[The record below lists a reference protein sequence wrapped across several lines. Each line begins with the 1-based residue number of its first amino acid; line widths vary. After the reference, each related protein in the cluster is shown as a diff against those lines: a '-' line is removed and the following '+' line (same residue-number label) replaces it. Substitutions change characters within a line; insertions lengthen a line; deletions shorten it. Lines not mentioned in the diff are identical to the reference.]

1 MARRGRPISRLYL
14 LRLWI
19 QRFAFV
25 LLLGASLALLAFGRA
40 ESPWASQ
47 LRAGVT
53 DAVAPVASILSI
65 PLRAVADWYGAMQDG
80 ETLRRENA
88 ELKAELL
95 RLRLRNTELEQA
107 GIENEQL
114 RRLANAKVPIPGK
127 HIVARVLAD
136 PGGPYVRSFL
146 VSAGARDGV
155 KKGLAVMVPEGL
167 VGRVVD
173 VGRTTARVMLL
184 TDLNART
191 PVMVLENGERAVLAG
206 ANADLPRLMF
216 LPRTVEPKV
225 GQRLVTSGLDG
236 VFPPGIPVGEIAEL
250 GERGPRVRPY
260 VNWNSVLMVRI
271 LDHATPG
278 LLDPASGAPA
288 PGTPAPGTPAPGAP
302 APGAGSPAGPPVGP
316 PPPLP
321 RRRPVPAE
329 GGAP

>member
-25 LLLGASLALLAFGRA
+25 LLLGASLAMLAFSRA

-53 DAVAPVASILSI
+53 DAVAPVAAILSI

-95 RLRLRNTELEQA
+95 KLRLRNTELEQA

-114 RRLANAKVPIPGK
+114 RRLANAKVPVTGR

-136 PGGPYVRSFL
+136 PGGPYVRSLL

-155 KKGLAVMVPEGL
+155 RKGQAVMVPEGL

-173 VGRTTARVMLL
+173 VGQTTARVMLL

-216 LPRTVEPKV
+216 LPRTVEPKP

-236 VFPPGIPVGEIAEL
+236 VFPLETSQQ
-250 GERGPRVRPY
+250 PY
-260 VNWNSVLMVRI
+260 FEFL
-271 LDHATPG
+271 
-278 LLDPASGAPA
+278 
-288 PGTPAPGTPAPGAP
+288 GTPAADKRFVVVESGHCPSRDQFFREA
-302 APGAGSPAGPPVGP
+302 
-316 PPPLP
+316 LP
-321 RRRPVPAE
+321 WLDRHLGRPK
-329 GGAP
+329 

>member
-1 MARRGRPISRLYL
+1 MARRGRPISRLFL

-25 LLLGASLALLAFGRA
+25 LLFGASLALLALGRA

-53 DAVAPVASILSI
+53 DAVAPVAAILSI
-65 PLRAVADWYGAMQDG
+65 PVRAVSDWYGAMQDG
-80 ETLRRENA
+80 EALRRENA
-88 ELKAELL
+88 DLRAELL

-114 RRLANAKVPIPGK
+114 RRLANAKVPIPGP

-191 PVMVLENGERAVLAG
+191 PVMVLESGERAVLAG
-206 ANADLPRLMF
+206 ANADRPRLMF
-216 LPRTVEPKV
+216 LSRTVELKV
-225 GQRLVTSGLDG
+225 GQRLVTSGIDG
-236 VFPPGIPVGEIAEL
+236 VFPAGIPVGEIVEV
-250 GERGPRVRPY
+250 GERGPRALPY
-260 VNWNSVLMVRI
+260 VNWNSVVMVRI

-278 LLDPASGAPA
+278 LLDLGGAPGA
-288 PGTPAPGTPAPGAP
+288 GAP
-302 APGAGSPAGPPVGP
+302 APGAGP